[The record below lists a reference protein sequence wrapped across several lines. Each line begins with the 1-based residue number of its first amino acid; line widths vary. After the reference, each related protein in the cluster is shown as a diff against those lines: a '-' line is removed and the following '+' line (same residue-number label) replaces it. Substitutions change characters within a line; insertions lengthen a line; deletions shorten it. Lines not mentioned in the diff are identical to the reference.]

1 MSFLLLKKFQA
12 SRIKEFHFCLF
23 EKKIGSAS
31 CTDDNY
37 TESKNIAFMATMIT
51 NGTGKGIV
59 IKTGANT
66 TIGSIASL
74 TSGAKEE
81 KTTLQKE
88 INNFVIVIAI
98 LAITTVTT
106 CLIVWAV
113 WIRET
118 HPKFITTPMMVIN
131 AIAILTAFV
140 PTGLPIAV
148 TLSLLLVARK
158 VHLSYINQIHFYF

>member
-1 MSFLLLKKFQA
+1 
-12 SRIKEFHFCLF
+12 
-23 EKKIGSAS
+23 
-31 CTDDNY
+31 
-37 TESKNIAFMATMIT
+37 MATMIT

-66 TIGSIASL
+66 MIGSIATL

-88 INNFVIVIAI
+88 ITNFVIIIAV
-98 LAITTVTT
+98 LAVSTVAV
-106 CLIVWAV
+106 CLILWGV
-113 WIRET
+113 WINKT
-118 HPKFITTPMMVIN
+118 HPSFQTTPNMVIN

-158 VHLSYINQIHFYF
+158 VFCIRKHFLIFKYSFKNKNFIRWLETKCWSKI